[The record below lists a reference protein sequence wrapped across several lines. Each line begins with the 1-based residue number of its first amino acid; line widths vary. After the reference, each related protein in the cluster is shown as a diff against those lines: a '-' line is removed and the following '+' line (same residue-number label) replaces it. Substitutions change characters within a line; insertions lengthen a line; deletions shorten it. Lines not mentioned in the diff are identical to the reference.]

1 MSWSLQKK
9 RFLSMERQE
18 KRKFYIKKDFVKL
31 RNILKLS
38 EEEESDHSKLTD
50 HDYRTCLDELKGD
63 LLIDPEMDLSGKVS
77 LFKGD
82 ITSLEIDAIVNA
94 ANNSLLGGGGV
105 DGAIHR
111 GAGPMLRKENVTHGG
126 CGDGEAVESGG
137 YCLPAKYVI
146 STVGPRGE
154 NPEILQSAYRSSLEK
169 MLELGLNSIVS

>member
-1 MSWSLQKK
+1 MQTIINNINFKSKTTMSRSLQKK
-9 RFLSMERQE
+9 RFLSMDRQE

-50 HDYRTCLDELKGD
+50 HDYRTCLDELQGD

-105 DGAIHR
+105 DGAHPPSVNSLP
-111 GAGPMLRKENVTHGG
+111 GNFVRKE
-126 CGDGEAVESGG
+126 SG
-137 YCLPAKYVI
+137 PAAFTK
-146 STVGPRGE
+146 VGLAHRTRHAAGTT
-154 NPEILQSAYRSSLEK
+154 
-169 MLELGLNSIVS
+169 

>member
-63 LLIDPEMDLSGKVS
+63 LLTDPEMDLSGKVS

-94 ANNSLLGGGGV
+94 ANNSL
-105 DGAIHR
+105 
-111 GAGPMLRKENVTHGG
+111 
-126 CGDGEAVESGG
+126 
-137 YCLPAKYVI
+137 PA
-146 STVGPRGE
+146 SQL
-154 NPEILQSAYRSSLEK
+154 NMSSLLSVPGWK
-169 MLELGLNSIVS
+169 IQRSFRVPTDLPWRRCLSWD